1 MKWLEEMHFMRR
13 YGVVDIYVDDETTN
27 TTEYSK
33 YDDLFLKI
41 TNQYQKSLVST
52 ATRVDSKQW
61 QIVLKQMGEVYS
73 ICREILD
80 KLEELGQKG
89 YIGIGVGDISTK
101 EASDSRTM
109 DGEAFILARESLE
122 LAISNRTNYSKVIP
136 TSNCRI
142 YFKSNQED
150 SGSKTS
156 ISKDQLINSFIQNN
170 EVLISKITKKQKDSI
185 ELYEQYGS
193 YNDLIQNNPNVKKGT
208 LSDKMS
214 KSNYWMIQKNNKVI
228 EQLLKS
234 YQNS

>member
-1 MKWLEEMHFMRR
+1 MFMRR
-13 YGVVDIYVDDETTN
+13 YSVVDVYIDYETTN

-41 TNQYQKSLVST
+41 ANQYQKSLVST
-52 ATRVDSKQW
+52 ITRVDLNQW
-61 QIVLKQMGEVYS
+61 QIVLNQISEVYF
-73 ICREILD
+73 ICREIMD
-80 KLEELGQKG
+80 KLEQLGQKG

-101 EASDSRTM
+101 ESSDSRTM

-136 TSNCRI
+136 TRRCRI
-142 YFKSNQED
+142 YFRSNQGD
-150 SGSKTS
+150 GFVSS
-156 ISKDQLINSFIQNN
+156 ISKDHLINSLIQNN
-170 EVLISKITKKQKDSI
+170 EVLISKITKKQRESI
-185 ELYEQYGS
+185 EMYERHGS
-193 YNDLIQNNPNVKKGT
+193 YNDLIENNPNVKKGT
-208 LSDKMS
+208 LSDKMN

>member
-1 MKWLEEMHFMRR
+1 MRR
-13 YGVVDIYVDDETTN
+13 YSVVDVYIDYETTN

-41 TNQYQKSLVST
+41 ANQYQKSLVST
-52 ATRVDSKQW
+52 ITRVDLNQW
-61 QIVLKQMGEVYS
+61 QIVLNQISEVYF
-73 ICREILD
+73 ICREIMD
-80 KLEELGQKG
+80 KLEQLGQKG

-101 EASDSRTM
+101 ESSDSRTM

-136 TSNCRI
+136 TRRCRI
-142 YFKSNQED
+142 YFRSNQGD
-150 SGSKTS
+150 GFVSS
-156 ISKDQLINSFIQNN
+156 ISKDHLINSLIQNN
-170 EVLISKITKKQKDSI
+170 EVLISKITKKQRESI
-185 ELYEQYGS
+185 EMYERHGS
-193 YNDLIQNNPNVKKGT
+193 YNDLIENNPNVKKGT
-208 LSDKMS
+208 LSDKMN